1 MKNLAS
7 LFLALLLCISLVAC
21 RSEKESDES
30 SSIVNT
36 AVTEDDSKAEYTEEA
51 TTGDSSVESTDEKST
66 GKVDTP
72 TEATVRPLL
81 YKVTDEDGS
90 IVWLFGSIHVGKE
103 SYYPLPD
110 YVIAAY
116 ESSDSLAVEFDLKE
130 FSEDLAAQTK
140 AMSIFIDHKNKISL
154 KINEETYNKA
164 VNILNDN
171 GIYSPLLDLYIPIM
185 WSSLIDNLLYEKMGV
200 RSDLG
205 IDTNMIDLAYEDE
218 KTVIGI
224 ESAEFQYTL
233 LAGFSD
239 ELQEKLLE
247 DSIKA
252 YEGFENGDPEVI
264 EAFNSLVSAWEAGDE
279 GAFELALREDYE
291 FESKEEELL
300 YAEYEKALVTDRNL
314 SMTDFAEDALESNDE
329 VFICV
334 GAVHVVGE
342 GAMADLLAERGYTV
356 ELITE

>member
-30 SSIVNT
+30 SSTVNT
-36 AVTEDDSKAEYTEEA
+36 AVTEDDSKAENTEEA

-110 YVIAAY
+110 YVIDAY
-116 ESSDSLAVEFDLKE
+116 ESSDSLAVEFDIKA
-130 FSEDLAAQTK
+130 FSEDMVEQTK
-140 AMSIFIDHKNKISL
+140 AMSVLIDRTNKISK
-154 KINEETYNKA
+154 KIDKETYNKA
-164 VNILNDN
+164 VDILKDN
-171 GIYSPLLDLYIPIM
+171 GTYSPLLDLYIPVM

-205 IDTNMIDLAYEDE
+205 IDTNLIDLAYEDE
-218 KTVIGI
+218 KTVISI
-224 ESAEFQYTL
+224 ESAEFQYSM

-247 DSIKA
+247 SSIEA
-252 YEGFENGDPEVI
+252 YEGFENGDPEVT
-264 EAFNSLVSAWEAGDE
+264 ESLNRLTSAWETGDE
-279 GAFELALREDYE
+279 EAFEQVLREDYE
-291 FESKEEELL
+291 FENEEEELL
-300 YAEYEKALVTDRNL
+300 NAEYEKAFITDRNL

-329 VFICV
+329 IFICV
-334 GAVHVVGE
+334 GAAHVVGE
-342 GAMADLLAERGYTV
+342 DAMADLLEERGYTV
-356 ELITE
+356 EIITE